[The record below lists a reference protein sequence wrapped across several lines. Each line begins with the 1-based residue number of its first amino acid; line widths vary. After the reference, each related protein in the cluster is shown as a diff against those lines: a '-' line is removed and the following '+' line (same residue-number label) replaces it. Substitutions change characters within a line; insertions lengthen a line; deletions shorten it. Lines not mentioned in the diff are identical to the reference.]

1 MSPESEA
8 GNFAKNPAQLIP
20 ISRYNV
26 LYSHG
31 SDALTGFTC
40 LLGGPAFS
48 EFHWQK
54 LVNGLRRR
62 VGQDFSFTAS
72 FAYFVESPHSLTS
85 DELKQL
91 EALLQAKATTRQ
103 DGANMLLVVPRLG
116 TQSPWSS
123 KATDIAHR
131 CGLASINRI
140 ERGTLFQLLADHVDE
155 DARSRIKPLIH
166 DRMTQTVLAGLEAA
180 EALFEHHNARPLVF
194 TDLSENPKQALE
206 KANRELGLALSAAEI
221 DYLINAYLKLGRNPT
236 DAELMMFAQAN
247 SEHCRHKIFNAS
259 WTLNGEDKDLS
270 LFAMIRNTHA
280 KSPQGVL
287 SAYHDNSA
295 VIEGRRSERFFPR
308 PDNGEYAFVD
318 EELGIQIKVETHNH
332 PTAISP
338 FPGAATGSG
347 GEIRDEAA
355 TGRGARPK
363 AGLTGF
369 SVSNLLLPSRTR
381 EWEENSGKPDRIAS
395 ALDIMIEGPVGAA
408 SFNNEFGRPAL
419 CGYFRTFE
427 QTIGG
432 RLWGYHKPIMLAGGM
447 GNIRPGLVE
456 KLRLSEGAAVI
467 VLGGPAMLIG
477 LGGGAAS
484 SVGSGQGCEELDFA
498 SVQRGNPEMQRRC
511 QEVIDRCC
519 AMADNNPIVSI
530 HDVGAGGLSNA
541 LPELLNDSERGGV
554 LELREIPSTDSGM
567 SPMEIWCNE
576 SQERYVLGIEHDRLQ
591 EFEFLC
597 KRERCPYAVLG
608 VVTNER
614 KLRLNDALLNDTPV
628 DMPLEVLLGKTPKM
642 HRDAVSD
649 AVQPGGCQLPDSDLE
664 SDLLN
669 VMRFPA
675 VASKSFLITIGDRSV
690 GGLVARDQMVGPWQ
704 VPVADSAVTL
714 HSFHGYAGE
723 AMAIGERTPLAVVN
737 SPAAARMAVAEALTN
752 IASAPIE
759 KLSHVRLSANWMA
772 AAGEKGQDAALYEA
786 VQTVGMELCPA
797 LGIAIPVGK
806 DSLSLKTDWQDGQQA
821 KHMLAPVSLVI
832 TAFAP
837 VTDARL
843 SLTPELKISA
853 EPSRLLLIDLGR
865 GADRL
870 GGSCLEQVH
879 EMFSEQVP
887 DLDSAADLAGFF
899 AAIQELIAKRQLL
912 AYHDRSDGGLITTLC
927 EMAFAGRTGLSL
939 SFDPSLA
946 MDADR
951 LRARLFAEEPGAV
964 IQVAESQLQNVVDC
978 FTKHGLQD
986 LLLDIGEPVKGH
998 RLCIDAGG
1006 SRYLESDLRE
1016 LHQAW
1021 SETSYEI
1028 QKLRDHP
1035 DCANEEF
1042 ARALDWDQP
1051 YLNPKLSFDPQQSPV
1066 SPQILSGVKPAVAI
1080 LREQGVNGQIEM
1092 AAAFDAA
1099 GFRAVDVHMSDLLEG
1114 RSELAS
1120 FQGFV
1125 ACGGFS
1131 YGDVLGAGRGW
1142 AASVLFQS
1150 QLRDQ
1155 FAAFFARED
1164 RFVLGVCNGCQML
1177 SALQEI
1183 IPGSEGW
1190 PGFVANRSGQFEAR
1204 LSLVKIVESPSLF
1217 FAGMAGSLLPV
1228 VTAHGEGLAQFLADQ
1243 TAQSPIALR
1252 YVDANGN
1259 VAFEYPQ
1266 NPNGSPDGVTG
1277 LCNNDGRITI
1287 MMPHPE
1293 RSLRSVNFSWAP
1305 QDWPEKSPWQQMF
1318 LNARHWV
1325 GQ

>member
-1 MSPESEA
+1 MAPGYLA
-8 GNFAKNPAQLIP
+8 YNFTENPAQLIP
-20 ISRYNV
+20 LCRYNV
-26 LYSHG
+26 LYSQG
-31 SDALTGFTC
+31 SDALTGFSC

-48 EFHWQK
+48 DFHRQK

-62 VGQDFSFTAS
+62 VGHGFSFTAT
-72 FAYFVESPHSLTS
+72 FAYFVESPINLSS
-85 DELKQL
+85 DELVQL
-91 EALLQAKATTRQ
+91 EALLQAELTTRQ
-103 DGANMLLVVPRLG
+103 DASNMLLVVPRLG

-131 CGLASINRI
+131 CGLDGINRI
-140 ERGTLFQLLADHVDE
+140 ERGILFLLDAGHADE
-155 DARSRIKPLIH
+155 ETKTNIRALIH
-166 DRMTQTVLAGLEAA
+166 DRMTQTVLSGFEAA
-180 EALFEHHNARPLVF
+180 ATLFEHHKARPLAH
-194 TDLSENPKQALE
+194 TDLTINPKQALE
-206 KANRELGLALSAAEI
+206 KANRELGLALSASEI
-221 DYLINAYLKLGRNPT
+221 DYLIDAYQQLDRNPT

-259 WTLNGEDKDLS
+259 WTLDGEDRDLS

-295 VIEGRRSERFFPR
+295 VIEGRRSERFFPQ

-318 EELGIQIKVETHNH
+318 EEVGIQIKVETHNH

-363 AGLTGF
+363 AGITGF
-369 SVSNLLLPSRTR
+369 SVSNLLLPARTF
-381 EWEENSGKPDRIAS
+381 EWEESSGKPDRIAS

-419 CGYFRTFE
+419 SGYFRTFE

-447 GNIRPGLVE
+447 GNIRTGLVE
-456 KLRLSEGAAVI
+456 KLRLSEGSAVI

-519 AMADNNPIVSI
+519 AMADNSPIVSI

-541 LPELLNDSERGGV
+541 LPELLNDSERGGI
-554 LELREIPSTDSGM
+554 LELREIPSTDGGM

-576 SQERYVLGIEHDRLQ
+576 SQERYVLGIEQDRLQ
-591 EFEFLC
+591 EFEFFC
-597 KRERCPYAVLG
+597 QRERCPYAVLG

-614 KLRLNDALLNDTPV
+614 TLRLNDKLLGEPPV

-649 AVQPGGCQLPDSDLE
+649 VVKPATSQLPE
-664 SDLLN
+664 SDLQNDLLS
-669 VMRFPA
+669 VLRFPA
-675 VASKSFLITIGDRSV
+675 VGSKSFLITIGDRSV

-714 HSFHGYAGE
+714 HSFHGYEGE
-723 AMAIGERTPLAVVN
+723 AMAVGERTPLAVVN

-772 AAGEKGQDAALYEA
+772 AAGETGQDAALFEA
-786 VQTVGMELCPA
+786 VKTVGMDLCPA

-821 KHMLAPVSLVI
+821 RHMLAPVSVVI

-837 VTDARL
+837 VTDARQA
-843 SLTPELKISA
+843 LTPELKISD

-870 GGSCLEQVH
+870 GGSCLQQVH
-879 EMFSEQVP
+879 AVFSEQVP
-887 DLDSAADLAGFF
+887 DLDRAEDLAGFF
-899 AAIQELIAKRQLL
+899 AAIQELIANRQLL

-927 EMAFAGRTGLSL
+927 EMAFAGRCGLSL
-939 SFDPSLA
+939 SFEHTITTDPA
-946 MDADR
+946 R

-964 IQVAESQLQNVVDC
+964 IQVTESQMQNVVDC
-978 FTKHGLQD
+978 FSRYGLQD
-986 LLLDIGEPVKGH
+986 LLQDIGEPTKGH
-998 RLCIDAGG
+998 LLSIKSDEH
-1006 SRYLESDLRE
+1006 SYLETDLRE
-1016 LHQAW
+1016 MHQAW
-1021 SETSYEI
+1021 CETSYEI

-1042 ARALDWDQP
+1042 SQALNWDQP
-1051 YLNPKLSFDPQQSPV
+1051 YLQPKLGFDPQPSPLA
-1066 SPQILSGVKPAVAI
+1066 PQILTAVKPAVAI

-1114 RSELAS
+1114 RANLSG

-1142 AASVLFQS
+1142 ATSVLFQP
-1150 QLRDQ
+1150 QLREQ
-1155 FAAFFARED
+1155 FADFFARDD
-1164 RFVLGVCNGCQML
+1164 RFALGVC
-1177 SALQEI
+1177 
-1183 IPGSEGW
+1183 
-1190 PGFVANRSGQFEAR
+1190 
-1204 LSLVKIVESPSLF
+1204 
-1217 FAGMAGSLLPV
+1217 MAAKCFPL
-1228 VTAHGEGLAQFLADQ
+1228 
-1243 TAQSPIALR
+1243 
-1252 YVDANGN
+1252 
-1259 VAFEYPQ
+1259 
-1266 NPNGSPDGVTG
+1266 
-1277 LCNNDGRITI
+1277 
-1287 MMPHPE
+1287 
-1293 RSLRSVNFSWAP
+1293 
-1305 QDWPEKSPWQQMF
+1305 
-1318 LNARHWV
+1318 
-1325 GQ
+1325 